1 MRRGLRM
8 HKANRSGFWGVHQFG
23 VPAGAAVTYSWALFP
38 TTNST
43 DYCAST
49 ALAFEHRGRFGVR
62 SLAAFWP
69 SRTHRDL
76 LRLYLCSNVYVTI
89 VFCCW
94 MVGHRRLHQRGARR
108 DRPTPHRARPGLIY
122 PVRLCVGM
130 ADGEAPHA
138 AARSRD
144 QVGRPLR
151 TPRRD
156 GRRPVARQRRVLRP
170 NALPA
175 RCLLGQYLRGVPP
188 SEVARPRDLMPR
200 AVRDGAQSMPADAG
214 QRHTACT
221 SSYMCTAI
229 QLDSWLSRL

>member
-1 MRRGLRM
+1 M
-8 HKANRSGFWGVHQFG
+8 
-23 VPAGAAVTYSWALFP
+23 
-38 TTNST
+38 
-43 DYCAST
+43 
-49 ALAFEHRGRFGVR
+49 
-62 SLAAFWP
+62 AAFWP

-200 AVRDGAQSMPADAG
+200 AVRDGAQSMSADAG
-214 QRHTACT
+214 QRHTTCT
-221 SSYMCTAI
+221 SCVLYVHGHPIGLWAEQVVIVLAGAGMARQRRHHQGRQARGVRLNLPAPQAGGDNAAVHLRT
-229 QLDSWLSRL
+229 SRGE